1 MASIETLV
9 RERILV
15 LDGAMGTMIQQYN
28 LTEEDFRGERFVQIP
43 GQLKG
48 NNDILCLTRPDVIQD
63 IHRKY
68 LVAGADIIETNTFSS
83 TSVSMADY
91 HVQEYVRE
99 INLAAV
105 RLAREVADEFTALT
119 PDKPRFVA
127 GSIGPTNKT
136 CSMSPDV
143 NNPAFRALTYNEL
156 AAAYRE
162 QMEAML
168 EAGVDALLIETIFDT
183 LNAKAAIYAAEQAM
197 EAIGVRVPLM
207 LSVTVSDIGGRT
219 LSGQTLEA
227 FLASVQHA
235 DIFSVGLNCSFGARQ
250 LKPFL
255 EQLAAR
261 APYYISAY
269 PNAGLPNSLGTY
281 DQTPAEMADEIR
293 EYVHEG
299 LVNIIGGCCGTTD
312 EYIAAYSS
320 LIAGAAPRIPASV
333 PDNLWLSGLE
343 LLEVKPE
350 NNFINV
356 GERCNVAGSR
366 KFLRLINEKKYD
378 EALSI
383 ARQQVEDGAQ
393 IIDINMDDGL
403 LDAEKEMTTFL
414 NLIASEPEIARV
426 PVMIDSSK
434 WDVIVAGLKCAQ
446 GKSIVNSISLKEGEE
461 KFLEHAR
468 TIKRYGAAAVVMAFD
483 EQGQADTYERRIE
496 VCERAYR
503 LLVDKVGF
511 NPQDIIFDPNVLAVA
526 TGMDEH
532 NNYAV
537 DFIRTTGWIR
547 KNLPGAHVSGG
558 VSNLSFSFRGNN
570 YIREAMHAVFLYHA
584 IREGMDM
591 GIVNPATS
599 VLYTDIPVDILE
611 RIEDV
616 VLNRRPDA
624 AERLIETAER
634 LKAEAEAAKSSL
646 SDGRSQ
652 LPTPNSQLA
661 WREDTVEERLKYALT
676 KGIGD
681 YLEEDL
687 AEALKV
693 YPKAVDIIEGP
704 LMAGMNHVGDL
715 FGAGKMFLPQVVK
728 TARTM
733 KKAVAVLQPVIESE
747 KQEGAA
753 SAGRVLLATVKGDVH
768 DIGKNIVSV
777 VMACNGYEIIDLGV
791 MVPAETIVQRAIEEK
806 VNMIGL
812 SGLITPS
819 LDEMVH
825 VAIELEKAGLDIP
838 LLIGGATTS
847 PLHTALK
854 IAPVYHAPVIHLK
867 DASQNATVAA
877 RLMNPTQKEELVKK
891 LSNEYQRLR
900 EKSQEKQ
907 LETVSLE
914 EAKANRLKLF

>member
-9 RERILV
+9 RERILI

-28 LTEEDFRGERFVQIP
+28 LTEEDFRGERFTRIP

-83 TSVSMADY
+83 TSISMADY

-143 NNPAFRALTYNEL
+143 NNPALRALTYDEL

-168 EAGVDALLIETIFDT
+168 EGGVDALLIETIFDT

-197 EAIGVRVPLM
+197 DTTGIRVPLM

-269 PNAGLPNSLGTY
+269 PNAGLPNSLGKY
-281 DQTPAEMADEIR
+281 DQTPAEMADEVG
-293 EYVHEG
+293 EYIHEG

-320 LIAGAAPRIPASV
+320 LVEGATPRVPAPV
-333 PDNLWLSGLE
+333 PGNLWLSGLE

-350 NNFINV
+350 NNFVNV

-393 IIDINMDDGL
+393 VIDINMDDGL
-403 LDAEKEMTTFL
+403 LDAEEEMTNFL

-434 WDVIVAGLKCAQ
+434 WDVIVAGLKCVQ
-446 GKSIVNSISLKEGEE
+446 GKPVVNSISLKEGEE

-496 VCERAYR
+496 VCGRAYR
-503 LLVDKVGF
+503 LLVEEVGF
-511 NPQDIIFDPNVLAVA
+511 NPHDIIFDPNVLAVA

-537 DFIRTTGWIR
+537 DFIRAAGWIR

-599 VLYTDIPVDILE
+599 VLYTDIPADILE

-616 VLNRRPDA
+616 VLNRRADA

-634 LKAEAEAAKSSL
+634 LKAEAEAAKSSQP
-646 SDGRSQ
+646 DGNSQ

-687 AEALKV
+687 AEALRI

-704 LMAGMNHVGDL
+704 LMAGMNYVGDL

-733 KKAVAVLQPVIESE
+733 KKAVAILQPVIESE

-867 DASQNATVAA
+867 DASQNATIAA
-877 RLMNPTQKEELVKK
+877 RLMNPNQKEELMKS
-891 LSNEYQRLR
+891 LSNEYQQLR
-900 EKSQEKQ
+900 EKNQEKQ
-907 LETVSLE
+907 VKTVSLE

>member
-1 MASIETLV
+1 VASIEMLV
-9 RERILV
+9 RERILI

-28 LTEEDFRGERFVQIP
+28 LTEEDFRGKRFAQIP

-48 NNDILCLTRPDVIQD
+48 NNDILCLTRPDVIRD

-68 LVAGADIIETNTFSS
+68 LAAGADIIETNTFNS

-99 INLAAV
+99 INFAAV
-105 RLAREVADEFTALT
+105 KLAREVADEFTALT

-143 NNPAFRALTYNEL
+143 NNPAFRALTYDEL
-156 AAAYRE
+156 AVAYRE

-293 EYVHEG
+293 EYIHEG

-320 LIAGAAPRIPASV
+320 LIVGAVPRIPASL

-434 WDVIVAGLKCAQ
+434 WDVIVAGLKCMQ

-503 LLVDKVGF
+503 LLVDRVGF

-537 DFIRTTGWIR
+537 DFIRATGWIR

-599 VLYTDIPVDILE
+599 VLYTDIPADILE

-616 VLNRRPDA
+616 VLNRRSDA

-634 LKAEAEAAKSSL
+634 LKAEAEAAKNSLSNGNSQLSSL
-646 SDGRSQ
+646 S
-652 LPTPNSQLA
+652 SQLA

-753 SAGRVLLATVKGDVH
+753 SAGKVLLATVKGDVH

-825 VAIELEKAGLDIP
+825 VAIELEKAGLDVP

-877 RLMNPTQKEELVKK
+877 RLMNPNQKEEFVKK
-891 LSNEYQRLR
+891 LSNKYQQLR
-900 EKSQEKQ
+900 EKNQEKQ
-907 LETVSLE
+907 VETVSLE
-914 EAKANRLKLF
+914 EAKANRLNLF

>member
-1 MASIETLV
+1 M
-9 RERILV
+9 
-15 LDGAMGTMIQQYN
+15 
-28 LTEEDFRGERFVQIP
+28 
-43 GQLKG
+43 
-48 NNDILCLTRPDVIQD
+48 
-63 IHRKY
+63 
-68 LVAGADIIETNTFSS
+68 
-83 TSVSMADY
+83 
-91 HVQEYVRE
+91 
-99 INLAAV
+99 
-105 RLAREVADEFTALT
+105 
-119 PDKPRFVA
+119 
-127 GSIGPTNKT
+127 
-136 CSMSPDV
+136 
-143 NNPAFRALTYNEL
+143 
-156 AAAYRE
+156 
-162 QMEAML
+162 
-168 EAGVDALLIETIFDT
+168 
-183 LNAKAAIYAAEQAM
+183 
-197 EAIGVRVPLM
+197 
-207 LSVTVSDIGGRT
+207 
-219 LSGQTLEA
+219 
-227 FLASVQHA
+227 
-235 DIFSVGLNCSFGARQ
+235 
-250 LKPFL
+250 
-255 EQLAAR
+255 
-261 APYYISAY
+261 
-269 PNAGLPNSLGTY
+269 
-281 DQTPAEMADEIR
+281 
-293 EYVHEG
+293 
-299 LVNIIGGCCGTTD
+299 
-312 EYIAAYSS
+312 
-320 LIAGAAPRIPASV
+320 PRIPALA

-537 DFIRTTGWIR
+537 DFIRATGWIR
-547 KNLPGAHVSGG
+547 KNLSGAHVSGG

>member
-1 MASIETLV
+1 
-9 RERILV
+9 
-15 LDGAMGTMIQQYN
+15 MIQQYN

-143 NNPAFRALTYNEL
+143 NNPAFRALTYDEL

-320 LIAGAAPRIPASV
+320 LIAGAVPRIPALAS
-333 PDNLWLSGLE
+333 DNLWLSGLE

-532 NNYAV
+532 DNYAV
-537 DFIRTTGWIR
+537 DFIRATGWIR

-768 DIGKNIVSV
+768 DIGKI
-777 VMACNGYEIIDLGV
+777 
-791 MVPAETIVQRAIEEK
+791 
-806 VNMIGL
+806 
-812 SGLITPS
+812 
-819 LDEMVH
+819 
-825 VAIELEKAGLDIP
+825 
-838 LLIGGATTS
+838 
-847 PLHTALK
+847 
-854 IAPVYHAPVIHLK
+854 
-867 DASQNATVAA
+867 
-877 RLMNPTQKEELVKK
+877 
-891 LSNEYQRLR
+891 
-900 EKSQEKQ
+900 
-907 LETVSLE
+907 
-914 EAKANRLKLF
+914 LFPW